1 VLAVLLFGPP
11 GAGKGT
17 QAAAVAAASGM
28 PHIATGD
35 MFREHMRLGTPLG
48 LEARGYL
55 DSGALVPDDVTIG
68 MLADRISQPDAVAGF
83 VLDGYPRNL
92 DQAGALDRMLAER
105 GAKVAGVLDM
115 QVPEDDLVRRLAGRL
130 VCRAASHP
138 YHVTEAP
145 PAVPGVCDIDG
156 SELYQRADDRPETV
170 RARMAQQLGA
180 LAEVIAH
187 YRDLG
192 VLLTVDGLKGIDDV
206 SHDIGAALAAA
217 GIAAAEAD
225 PGPHG

>member
-1 VLAVLLFGPP
+1 MLLFGPP

-48 LEARGYL
+48 LEARAYL

-68 MLADRISQPDAVAGF
+68 MLADRISQPDSTGGF
-83 VLDGYPRNL
+83 VLDGFPRNL

-105 GAKVAGVLDM
+105 GAAVAGVLDIA
-115 QVPEDDLVRRLAGRL
+115 VPEDELVRRLAGRL
-130 VCRAASHP
+130 VCRTGSHP
-138 YHVTEAP
+138 YHVTDAP

-156 SELYQRADDRPETV
+156 SELYQRDDDREDVVRTRVAVFERDTMPVREHYRALGTPVVAIDGARAPQVVEADLVEAV
-170 RARMAQQLGA
+170 RALG
-180 LAEVIAH
+180 
-187 YRDLG
+187 R
-192 VLLTVDGLKGIDDV
+192 
-206 SHDIGAALAAA
+206 S
-217 GIAAAEAD
+217 
-225 PGPHG
+225 

>member
-1 VLAVLLFGPP
+1 MEAGNLVSDDIVL
-11 GAGKGT
+11 
-17 QAAAVAAASGM
+17 GM
-28 PHIATGD
+28 L
-35 MFREHMRLGTPLG
+35 EERLGKDD
-48 LEARGYL
+48 AR
-55 DSGALVPDDVTIG
+55 
-68 MLADRISQPDAVAGF
+68 AGF

-156 SELYQRADDRPETV
+156 SELYQRADDKPETV
-170 RARMAQQLGA
+170 RARMRQQLGA
-180 LAEVIAH
+180 LADVIAH
-187 YRDLG
+187 YRESG
-192 VLLTVDGLKGIDDV
+192 ILLAVDGLQGIDEV
-206 SHDIGAALAAA
+206 AHDIDAALTRAGLAGPAEPGAAR
-217 GIAAAEAD
+217 
-225 PGPHG
+225 

>member
-1 VLAVLLFGPP
+1 MLAMLLFGPP

-35 MFREHMRLGTPLG
+35 MFREHMRHGTPLG

-68 MLADRISQPDAVAGF
+68 MLADRISQPDAAGG
-83 VLDGYPRNL
+83 LRARRLPAQRSTRPARSTACSPSAAR
-92 DQAGALDRMLAER
+92 Q
-105 GAKVAGVLDM
+105 VAGVLDIE
-115 QVPEDDLVRRLAGRL
+115 VPEDELVRRLAGRL

-138 YHVTEAP
+138 YHVTDAP

-156 SELYQRADDRPETV
+156 SELYQRDDDREDVVRNRVAVFERDTMPVREHYRALGTPV
-170 RARMAQQLGA
+170 VDDRRRARPRGGRGRPRGA
-180 LAEVIAH
+180 PCA
-187 YRDLG
+187 RWRQ
-192 VLLTVDGLKGIDDV
+192 
-206 SHDIGAALAAA
+206 
-217 GIAAAEAD
+217 
-225 PGPHG
+225 P